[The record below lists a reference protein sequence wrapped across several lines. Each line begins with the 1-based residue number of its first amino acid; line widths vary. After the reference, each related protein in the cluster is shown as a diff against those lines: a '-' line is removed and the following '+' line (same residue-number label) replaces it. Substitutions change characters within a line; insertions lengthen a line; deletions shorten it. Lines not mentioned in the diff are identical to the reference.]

1 MRTIIATI
9 SVLSLPILTLPLAAN
24 PIGGSVVGGNGNATI
39 SGQGTTFTTINQS
52 ANRVIINWQDFSI
65 GLGEVTKFVQP
76 SANAVAL
83 NRVFSGSP
91 SEIYGSLQANGRVF
105 VVNPNGIMVGAHGQI
120 DTKGFVGSTLNIPN
134 SSFLA
139 GANLTLSGN
148 STAPIR
154 NDGTIQALGGD
165 VFLIAHTVENA
176 GTIRAP
182 QGTVGLA
189 AGSQVRL
196 VQSGNERISV
206 QVGQAFRLPLPAA
219 ETGVNHLGTG

>member
-1 MRTIIATI
+1 
-9 SVLSLPILTLPLAAN
+9 
-24 PIGGSVVGGNGNATI
+24 
-39 SGQGTTFTTINQS
+39 
-52 ANRVIINWQDFSI
+52 
-65 GLGEVTKFVQP
+65 
-76 SANAVAL
+76 
-83 NRVFSGSP
+83 
-91 SEIYGSLQANGRVF
+91 RVF

-206 QVGQAFRLPLPAA
+206 QVGQASRLPLPAA
-219 ETGVNHLGTG
+219 ETGVNNLGTVEAASAELKAAGGNIYALAINNGGVVRADSVVSENGHIILKASGGNIQNSGTLSARNADGSGGAIIVDGGHNATAPSTVISSGVI